1 VSAFTAAVA
10 RPFAAAGELVRVTST
25 VLFSR
30 GRGWA
35 LWISRSR
42 VNYKHDVGDPLT
54 NSIVG
59 AVVGWI
65 ARNFP
70 EAPVRIIREDDPEG
84 TPIRRSKTG
93 PGAMLRLLERP
104 NSWFSG
110 VVMWKATIVDY
121 LRGDAYWFKVR
132 SGSGRVVE
140 LWWIPKTMMKPHWP
154 QNDPSVF
161 IDYYEYIVDGISY
174 RVETADVVHFRNG
187 MNPATQGRTGVDEL
201 DALWREVYTDEE
213 AAAFTAALLK
223 NLGIPG
229 VVIAPSNTTG
239 PRVLQAD
246 PEAVKKKFMERF
258 EGDHRGEPLV
268 FGTPTDVKV
277 LSWNPQQLDL
287 KSLRRVPEER
297 ISARLGVP
305 AGVAGLGAGLD
316 RNTFTNVAEA
326 NVSAYT
332 QGVIPRQREIA
343 AELEVQ
349 LLPEFVGDALE
360 TYDVYFDA
368 QVTSAMR
375 GLLES
380 IWKLAS
386 SDARAG
392 LLTRAE
398 YKRLTGQKV
407 ADNGYDD
414 VYVLAN
420 NIRIINRPAVGTGGQ
435 GPSAPTP
442 RPAPPQLQ
450 PGAVDGPVALLEA
463 GPAEIHCSSCGR
475 LLAEQASAP
484 YRFTCGR
491 CKAVTTSS
499 GPQDAQA
506 APSARP
512 DPVVGLAA
520 AVVMLAE
527 RPLPAPQVNFA
538 EGAFRAGDVFVPAV
552 EPAPV
557 QVDVAP
563 TAVHVHVPDPKPVR
577 RDVTRDAAGQ
587 ITSVVETTVED

>member
-1 VSAFTAAVA
+1 MTAFTAAVA
-10 RPFAAAGELVRVTST
+10 RPFAAAGELVRVTTS

-35 LWISRSR
+35 LWITRSR
-42 VNYKHDVGDPLT
+42 VSYKHEVGDPLT

-84 TPIRRSKTG
+84 TPIRRALNG

-104 NSWFSG
+104 NRWFSG

-140 LWWIPKTMMKPHWP
+140 LWWIPNTMMKPHWP
-154 QNDPSVF
+154 QDDPGVF
-161 IDYYEYIVDGISY
+161 IDFYEYIVDGISY
-174 RVETADVVHFRNG
+174 RVEVADVVHFRNG

-349 LLPEFVGDALE
+349 LLPEFVASGIE

-420 NIRIINRPAVGTGGQ
+420 NIRIITKPAAVGTGGQ

-450 PGAVDGPVALLEA
+450 PGAIAEPAALLEA
-463 GPAEIHCSSCGR
+463 GPAEIHCAKCGR

-491 CKAVTTSS
+491 CKAVTASA
-499 GPQDAQA
+499 GADVDAPPA
-506 APSARP
+506 RSAPDS
-512 DPVVGLAA
+512 VIGLAA

-538 EGAFRAGDVFVPAV
+538 AGAFRGGDVFVPAL
-552 EPAPV
+552 EPAAV
-557 QVDVAP
+557 QVDVTP
-563 TAVHVHVPDPKPVR
+563 EVHVHVPDPKPVR

-587 ITSVVETTVED
+587 ITSVVETTVEG

>member
-1 VSAFTAAVA
+1 VALVSAFAAAVA
-10 RPFAAAGELVRVTST
+10 RPFAAAGELVRVTTT

-35 LWISRSR
+35 LWITRSK
-42 VNYKHDVGDPLT
+42 VSYKHEVGDPLT

-84 TPIRRSKTG
+84 TPIRRSLTG

-104 NSWFSG
+104 NRWFSG

-140 LWWIPKTMMKPHWP
+140 LWWIPNTMMKPHWP
-154 QNDPSVF
+154 QDDPGVF
-161 IDYYEYIVDGISY
+161 IDFYEYIVDGISY
-174 RVETADVVHFRNG
+174 RVEVADVVHFRNG

-349 LLPEFVGDALE
+349 LLPEFVASGIE

-420 NIRIINRPAVGTGGQ
+420 NIRIITKPAAVGTGGQ

-450 PGAVDGPVALLEA
+450 PGAIAEPGARSSRRARPRSTVRSAAGSWPSRPRRRTASPAADARPSRPRLGPMSTRRRRA
-463 GPAEIHCSSCGR
+463 PR
-475 LLAEQASAP
+475 LT
-484 YRFTCGR
+484 R
-491 CKAVTTSS
+491 SS
-499 GPQDAQA
+499 GSPR
-506 APSARP
+506 PS
-512 DPVVGLAA
+512 
-520 AVVMLAE
+520 
-527 RPLPAPQVNFA
+527 
-538 EGAFRAGDVFVPAV
+538 
-552 EPAPV
+552 
-557 QVDVAP
+557 
-563 TAVHVHVPDPKPVR
+563 
-577 RDVTRDAAGQ
+577 
-587 ITSVVETTVED
+587 